1 MRFVNKV
8 ALVTGAARG
17 IGRAIALLLAREG
30 ANVVVVDIDQ
40 AAVQSLADEI
50 EQMGREAIGARVDIS
65 ESSEV
70 ERMVEAALSRFG
82 RIDILVNNAAII
94 RRGSFLE
101 HSREDWEQV
110 LKVNLGGT
118 YNCTRAVVPHM
129 VKQGSGKIVN
139 VTSVAGKVGDITAAP
154 SYGTSKGAVNT
165 FTKSLARDLASKG
178 INVNA
183 VAPHAIETDMSREW
197 PAEKRRA
204 VIEAIPLKR
213 MGKPEDVAEAVAFLA
228 SDAASFIT
236 GEIMDVN
243 GGYLMD

>member
-17 IGRAIALLLAREG
+17 IGRAIALLFASEG
-30 ANVVVVDIDQ
+30 ANVVAVDVNRE
-40 AAVQSLADEI
+40 AVLRLADEI
-50 EQMGREAIGARVDIS
+50 EQKGCEAIGAQADIS
-65 ESSEV
+65 EFSEV
-70 ERMVEAALSRFG
+70 ERVVEAAISHFG

-110 LKVNLGGT
+110 LRVNLGGT
-118 YNCTRAVVPHM
+118 FNCTRAVVPHM

-197 PAEKRRA
+197 PEEKRRA

-228 SDAASFIT
+228 SGAASFIT
-236 GEIMDVN
+236 GEILDVN

>member
-30 ANVVVVDIDQ
+30 AKVIAVDIDQ
-40 AAVQSLADEI
+40 KAVLSLADEI
-50 EQMGREAIGARVDIS
+50 RQMGREAMGARVDIS

-70 ERMVEAALSRFG
+70 ELLVEAAISRLG

-118 YNCTRAVVPHM
+118 FNCTRAVVPHM

-197 PAEKRRA
+197 PEEKRRA

-213 MGKPEDVAEAVAFLA
+213 MGQPEDVAEAVAFLA

-236 GEIMDVN
+236 GEILDVN